1 MIYKNFGDEKL
12 SSLGLGCMRFPVIE
26 GDISKIDVEKTREI
40 VDYAIKN
47 GVNYFDTAWGYH
59 NGFSESVMGEIL
71 SGYPRDSFYLA
82 SKFPG
87 YDTSTFE
94 NKESIFEKQLEK
106 CRVDYFDFYLFH
118 SVTDKNLEYYL
129 DEKYAVA
136 DYLKKQK
143 EMGRIKHIGFS
154 CHCSLE
160 TMKTFIDTYRDLI
173 EFCQIQL
180 NWLDWEYQNAKAK
193 VEMLNEYGIAIW
205 VMEPVRGGSLAKMAD
220 RYESRLKECCPDRTM
235 PEWAFKYLQSIDGI
249 TVTLSG
255 MSNMEQLKENIATFS
270 VCDPV
275 TDTEKELLYDIAKE
289 IISKPGS
296 RCTGCAYCTEYCPQK
311 LNIPRLISAY
321 NDLCDA
327 EGGNE
332 YKKILEDAGDR
343 TPDACIGCKKCQK
356 VCPQRIKISEIFA
369 DFTEKLK

>member
-1 MIYKNFGDEKL
+1 MIYKDFGGERL
-12 SSLGLGCMRFPVIE
+12 SSLGLGCMRLPVID
-26 GDISKIDVEKTREI
+26 GDISKIDVAKTREI

-71 SGYPRDSFYLA
+71 SGYQRDSFYLA

-160 TMKTFIDTYRDLI
+160 TMKTFIEAYRDLI

-193 VEMLNEYGIAIW
+193 VEMLNGYGIAIW

-220 RYESRLKECCPDRTM
+220 RFESRLRSCRPERTM
-235 PEWAFKYLQSIDGI
+235 PEWAFKYLQSIDGV

-255 MSNMEQLKENIATFS
+255 MSSMEQLKENIATFS

-275 TDTEKELLYDIAKE
+275 NDAEKELLYDIAKE

-321 NDLCDA
+321 NNFCDE

-332 YKKILEDAGDR
+332 YKQILEEAGDR
-343 TPDACIGCKKCQK
+343 TPDACIGCKSCQK